1 VWIDPMIIMMT
12 MLEWYAWV
20 IIALLFIGVLA
31 DWWLGQ

>member
-1 VWIDPMIIMMT
+1 MIIMMT

-31 DWWLGQ
+31 EWWLDP